1 MHQPLIPGCLII
13 KFTITQNAQY
23 RNHFY
28 NVLCLSEAK
37 GMDITMLFVMLICL
51 AFVGVI
57 AIIAITIDIG
67 VKIQKKISSRQIVD
81 WNDRNEWEKAVAQ
94 CAEKWMNRM
103 PTIPLKDE
111 ERLII
116 IDILGKQYKHSSLS
130 NWQYAQLLSGFALN
144 NRKECNF
151 KPFKITEI
159 DDGYAIYQAWRT
171 GVLKDSVVFGLIEK
185 FMDIVKRRT
194 RANGLIE
201 YREGFGDI
209 CIVDT
214 IAFVC
219 PLLVRYGAKT
229 NKIEYIQLAMKQIR
243 EYYLHAYLEKYGLYA
258 HGYDSTKGIPCES
271 LGWGRGT
278 GWWLLGILYCYNE
291 INIEEEKEW
300 LKVRILE
307 SADNILQYQRID
319 GGWSTQLISN
329 WNYDS
334 SVTAIFG
341 TFLYRVYNFTKDEKY
356 KIAADKALVKLMS
369 STRKDGAIEN
379 CEGACHGI
387 GKYSVNYGISPFVQG
402 MVLDMIAAKKDALE

>member
-1 MHQPLIPGCLII
+1 
-13 KFTITQNAQY
+13 
-23 RNHFY
+23 
-28 NVLCLSEAK
+28 
-37 GMDITMLFVMLICL
+37 MLFVILMCL
-51 AFVGVI
+51 VVIGMI
-57 AIIAITIDIG
+57 AIFAITIDIG
-67 VKIQKKISSRQIVD
+67 LKIRKKISSRQIIV

-94 CAEKWMNRM
+94 CAEKWLNKM

-116 IDILGKQYKHSSLS
+116 IDILRKQYKHSALQ
-130 NWQYAQLLSGFALN
+130 NWQYAQLLSGFASN

-159 DDGYAIYQAWRT
+159 DDGYAIYQAWKT
-171 GVLKDSVVFGLIEK
+171 GMLDDSDAFSLTEK
-185 FMDIVKRRT
+185 FMDIVKKRIK
-194 RANGLIE
+194 ANGLIE

-219 PLLVRYGAKT
+219 PLLVRYGVKT
-229 NKIEYIQLAMKQIR
+229 QKIEYIKLAMKQIR
-243 EYYLHAYLEKYGLYA
+243 EYYLYAYLEKYGLYA
-258 HGYDSTKGIPCES
+258 HGYDSTRGILCES

-278 GWWLLGILYCYNE
+278 GWYLLGILYCYDE

-300 LKVRILE
+300 LKERILE
-307 SADNILQYQRID
+307 AADNILKYQRTD

-334 SVTAIFG
+334 SATAIFG
-341 TFLYRVYNFTKDEKY
+341 TFLYKVYDFTKDKQY
-356 KIAADKALVKLMS
+356 KIVADKALEKLMS

-387 GKYSVNYGISPFVQG
+387 GKYSVKYGISPFVQG
-402 MVLDMIAAKKDALE
+402 MVLDMIAAQKML

>member
-1 MHQPLIPGCLII
+1 
-13 KFTITQNAQY
+13 
-23 RNHFY
+23 
-28 NVLCLSEAK
+28 
-37 GMDITMLFVMLICL
+37 MLFVILMCL
-51 AFVGVI
+51 AFIGTI
-57 AIIAITIDIG
+57 AIFAIIMDIG
-67 VKIQKKISSRQIVD
+67 LKIRKKISSRQIIA

-94 CAEKWMNRM
+94 CTEKWLNKM

-116 IDILGKQYKHSSLS
+116 IDILRRQYKHSALQ
-130 NWQYAQLLSGFALN
+130 NWQYAQLLSGFASN

-159 DDGYAIYQAWRT
+159 DDGYAIYQAWKT
-171 GVLKDSVVFGLIEK
+171 GMLDDSDAFSLTEK
-185 FMDIVKRRT
+185 FMDIVKKRIK
-194 RANGLIE
+194 ANGLIE

-219 PLLVRYGAKT
+219 PLLVRYGVKT
-229 NKIEYIQLAMKQIR
+229 QKIEYIKLAMKQIR
-243 EYYLHAYLEKYGLYA
+243 EYYRYAYLEKYGLYA
-258 HGYDSTKGIPCES
+258 HGYDSTRGIPCES

-278 GWWLLGILYCYNE
+278 GWYLLGILYCYDE

-300 LKVRILE
+300 LKERILE
-307 SADNILQYQRID
+307 AADNILKYQRTD

-334 SVTAIFG
+334 SATAIFG
-341 TFLYRVYNFTKDEKY
+341 TFLYKVYDFTKNKQY
-356 KIAADKALVKLMS
+356 KIVADKALEKLMS

-387 GKYSVNYGISPFVQG
+387 GKYSVKYGISPFVQG
-402 MVLDMIAAKKDALE
+402 MVLDMIAAYKDSLD